1 MLVIFKPLGSAT
13 VFCPFPV
20 FLRVLVQCSTYLKA
34 FICET
39 DYFVDLNIPIKVNQ
53 EYPYLNKLD

>member
-1 MLVIFKPLGSAT
+1 MLVIFKTLGSVT

-20 FLRVLVQCSTYLKA
+20 FLRVLVQSSTYLKT

-53 EYPYLNKLD
+53 EYTYLNKLD